1 MREVRP
7 DSAPGRLAAGPI
19 RRWVVGKPRL
29 AASSTPEIT
38 KSGPV
43 ALPSAQL
50 FYRVGVLFRA
60 SLVVGGMVVFA
71 AVASWAILIATVLAT
86 PSIEGKTFIVQ
97 RAAWPEGQIPANST
111 VFALSNPVDRSIAG
125 RFSLSVDGDSQASVV
140 LVLGGP
146 NAQVATN
153 TDGAII
159 INGETTK
166 FKVDVPI
173 ALHNVGGNYL
183 ALCVEGPCG
192 NPGTPIEVPI
202 EHTLGKVLGS
212 AKFIGIAPAPAL
224 AVSGDK

>member
-29 AASSTPEIT
+29 AASSIPETT

-43 ALPSAQL
+43 AFPSTQL
-50 FYRVGVLFRA
+50 LYRVGVLLRA
-60 SLVVGGMVVFA
+60 SLVVGGMVTFA
-71 AVASWAILIATVLAT
+71 AVASWAILIATVISM
-86 PSIEGKTFIVQ
+86 PSVEGKTYVVQ
-97 RAAWPEGQIPANST
+97 RAAWPEGQVPSNST

-125 RFSLSVDGDSQASVV
+125 RFALSTEGDSKASVV

-146 NAQVATN
+146 NVEVATN
-153 TDGAII
+153 TDGVIVI
-159 INGETTK
+159 DGKLTK
-166 FKVDVPI
+166 FKTNTPI
-173 ALHNVGGNYL
+173 ALHNASGNYI

-192 NPGTPIEVPI
+192 KPGTPIEVPI

-212 AKFIGIAPAPAL
+212 AKFIGLAPTPAL
-224 AVSGDK
+224 TVPGEQ